1 MKNLVMMGLLFG
13 AFLGGVYADRHIIH
27 LADQIERMASS
38 LYDTISTLNTAWTT
52 RGSP

>member
-1 MKNLVMMGLLFG
+1 MKKLLMLGLLFG

-27 LADQIERMASS
+27 LADQIEHMAAS
-38 LYDTISTLNTAWTT
+38 LYDTLNTLNTAWFT